1 MSRGQIT
8 EENFGV
14 SDSGAAAPLLAR
26 RKKVRAASARAK
38 ETKVATPPPALTE
51 TQLARYSSRVD
62 KLAEKLALTED
73 QKSAFLTDP
82 IRNELALLSRLPI
95 LSSLPFATTLD
106 DSCREEIPGG
116 IPAAINLLEWEPQ
129 HPAAQRLLDS
139 IWHAEA
145 ADAQFSRS
153 SVSLNA
159 FCRRLRI
166 PPLEIYN
173 EITRIALKVG
183 ANKASIRSATAQE
196 QITARSVV
204 EALQPGPDGF
214 EDRKIHLQYAGIA
227 PIPKTAITNISGQ
240 NIGGIALIGS
250 QNGLPAFEK
259 DVLDLDRQPLPTTIE
274 GRLVGE
280 PEFDPETMD
289 DSGQGGEDEEEEEGE
304 DQQ

>member
-1 MSRGQIT
+1 MSRTRSKSGLIP
-8 EENFGV
+8 
-14 SDSGAAAPLLAR
+14 DSHAAAPILAR
-26 RKKVRAASARAK
+26 RKKEKAARIRAK
-38 ETKVATPPPALTE
+38 ESKAALPLPPLTE

-62 KLAEKLALTED
+62 KLAAKLSLSED
-73 QKSAFLTDP
+73 QKAAFLTDP

-95 LSSLPFATTLD
+95 LSSLPFASTLD

-116 IPAAINLLEWEPQ
+116 IPAALNLLEWEPH
-129 HPAAQRLLDS
+129 HPAVQRLLES
-139 IWHAEA
+139 IWHSEN
-145 ADAQFSRS
+145 ADAQFTRA
-153 SVSLNA
+153 SVSLNER
-159 FCRRLRI
+159 CRRLRI

-183 ANKASIRSATAQE
+183 ANKASIRSATAQD
-196 QITARSVV
+196 QIAARSVA

-227 PIPKTAITNISGQ
+227 PVPKTAITNISGQ

-259 DVLDLDRQPLPTTIE
+259 DILDLDRQPPPKTIE

-280 PEFDPETMD
+280 PRFDPETMD
-289 DSGQGGEDEEEEEGE
+289 DSGQDGDLGTVEGE
-304 DQQ
+304 ES